1 MTPEDRKYLRNLQI
15 KADFEDDIP
24 SHGTLGAQWI
34 TDEISQAQQQDACY
48 IERLARKD
56 FEPARFANL
65 RNGGGAWKHP
75 PRAKPGRIRLWIGNA
90 IGLACI
96 IVIAL
101 AFYVVTP

>member
-1 MTPEDRKYLRNLQI
+1 MTPEDRKYLRDLQI

-24 SHGTLGAQWI
+24 SHGTRKAQW
-34 TDEISQAQQQDACY
+34 TAHTAQAQQQDAYY

-56 FEPARFANL
+56 FESARFANL
-65 RNGGGAWKHP
+65 RNGGNL
-75 PRAKPGRIRLWIGNA
+75 PRAKHGRIRLWVGDA

-101 AFYVVTP
+101 VFYVVTP